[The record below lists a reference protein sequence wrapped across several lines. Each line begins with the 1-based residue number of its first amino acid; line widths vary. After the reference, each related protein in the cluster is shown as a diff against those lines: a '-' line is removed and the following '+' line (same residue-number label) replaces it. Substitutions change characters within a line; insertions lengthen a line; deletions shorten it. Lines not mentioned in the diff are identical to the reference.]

1 MVEEGGLCK
10 EKIMDSNPLKHNRRE
25 SDKILAEVLASPEI
39 KRRKAIGRFGI
50 IVITIAITLLLAG
63 LAQSL
68 LHVFQWDPLGEY
80 PLQIVMNKQEI
91 VDGTSYPTIGLDD
104 TLIVNGIK
112 CADGR
117 IKVKGI
123 VTWVTDEPPG
133 SEAAGG
139 TNTGIRGPGCV
150 NQTYRVS
157 VPDEIVEQVKIF
169 ESEGIKSSIWHLT
182 GTETPVKADGSEGE
196 SRTWITTSF
205 RIRLGD

>member
-10 EKIMDSNPLKHNRRE
+10 ENIMNSDQPVRNRRE

-50 IVITIAITLLLAG
+50 IIITIAITLLLAG
-63 LAQSL
+63 LTQSL
-68 LHVFQWDPLGEY
+68 LRVFKWNPLGEY
-80 PLQIVMNKQEI
+80 PLQVVMNNQEI
-91 VDGTSYPTIGLDD
+91 VDGISYPTISLDD
-104 TLIVNGIK
+104 TLVVTGIK
-112 CADGR
+112 CASGR
-117 IKVKGI
+117 VKVQGT

-133 SEAAGG
+133 SEVETG
-139 TNTGIRGPGCV
+139 TNTGTRGPGCV

-157 VPDEIVEQVKIF
+157 VPDEILEQVKIF